1 MVAARNRSV
10 CRAICF
16 VLLFLFLWFVLQY
29 VLAYKWTD
37 SAEMLHDRY
46 RHFEAE
52 PAGTIEVLYMGT
64 SSMDGGVN
72 PAIVYD
78 EAGITG
84 YNFSTG
90 CGSAFCAYYALRYAL
105 LHQTPRLVVLD
116 LSDIHQ
122 TRDPRQLT
130 FNEITYRKSIEN
142 MPDLRLRLEMLKDYQ
157 RLFGMGDMLEY
168 FLPLLR
174 YHSRWSELTVRDFL
188 PGAFSSPDYQ
198 PYLKGCEVL
207 TTTEDQSDKPIIS
220 QSDIIDGPSQIS
232 LAYYSMILSLCRENS
247 IEVMVTL
254 APQLKLDSAYL
265 EHALAFCEENSLPI
279 LYYPDLESIHA
290 IGIDEQSCYQNAAH
304 LNMYGQWAYSRAL
317 AREMASLYDLEDHR
331 MDPAYASWDEAY
343 DLYWQEYGGKISA
356 HF

>member
-1 MVAARNRSV
+1 MITERKRSI
-10 CRAICF
+10 CRAACF
-16 VLLFLFLWFVLQY
+16 VLLFLLLWFAVQRVL
-29 VLAYKWTD
+29 VYKWTD

-52 PAGTIEVLYMGT
+52 PAGTIDVLYMGT

-72 PAIVYD
+72 PVIVYD

-105 LHQTPRLVVLD
+105 MHHTPKLVVLD
-116 LSDIHQ
+116 LCDIHQ
-122 TRDPRQLT
+122 TRDPWQRA

-157 RLFGMGDMLEY
+157 RLFGMGDMMEY

-188 PGAFSSPDYQ
+188 PGAFSSPNYQ

-207 TTTEDQSDKPIIS
+207 TPIEDQSGKPVIS
-220 QSDIIDGPSQIS
+220 QTKNIVGPSQVS
-232 LAYYSMILSLCRENS
+232 LTYYNKILSLCRDNG

-254 APQLKLDSAYL
+254 SPKFTMSLSNMT
-265 EHALAFCEENSLPI
+265 HALAFCEENDLPI

-290 IGIDEQSCYQNAAH
+290 IGIDEQSCYQNAVH
-304 LNMYGQWAYSRAL
+304 LNLYGQWAYSRAL
-317 AREMASLYDLEDHR
+317 AREMASLFSLEDHR
-331 MDPAYASWDEAY
+331 GDPAYASWDDAY
-343 DLYWQEYGGKISA
+343 DLYWQEYGARISA